1 MDIDFDSLESREI
14 DLATSSA
21 HPETSKI
28 LSDLDRKKLARK
40 IALPTNDNEVRS
52 RLRELDQPITLFG
65 EGPADRRDRL
75 RDLIAKARME
85 KMGGFDARDG
95 MQVEGTG
102 TDEEDGDSEDSEG
115 EEGGEGDKDEEFY
128 TEGTAALKKARRQ
141 IAEYSLP
148 R

>member
-1 MDIDFDSLESREI
+1 MDIDFDSLESREV

-40 IALPTNDNEVRS
+40 IALPTNDNEVRT

-85 KMGGFDARDG
+85 KMGGFDGRDG
-95 MQVEGTG
+95 MMVEGG
-102 TDEEDGDSEDSEG
+102 SDQEDDSEDSG
-115 EEGGEGDKDEEFY
+115 DDEGGEGDKDEEFY